1 MGIHD
6 FLCLPEW
13 TDTEVQEEPHHDI
26 RLKVLAPEGIT
37 ADDAAT
43 PSVGVTRPRPSFGLV
58 PSFRDVSRDAIHVDF
73 FPFFAGPYYAT
84 YPEGD
89 VAESY
94 KFTRKEWDA
103 PYRPTFR
110 VLTKEVFKDSTICK
124 TMVDQFPTSREM
136 VRVESLSDD
145 QLTAKM
151 SMLHCMMILHGG
163 ELLAYMLLTNFRL
176 KGYE

>member
-1 MGIHD
+1 
-6 FLCLPEW
+6 
-13 TDTEVQEEPHHDI
+13 
-26 RLKVLAPEGIT
+26 
-37 ADDAAT
+37 
-43 PSVGVTRPRPSFGLV
+43 
-58 PSFRDVSRDAIHVDF
+58 
-73 FPFFAGPYYAT
+73 
-84 YPEGD
+84 
-89 VAESY
+89 
-94 KFTRKEWDA
+94 EWDA

-163 ELLAYMLLTNFRL
+163 ELLALNDKLSSSDASISKSKANGEERKIKINSLTKSLDNLHAAVARL
-176 KGYE
+176 SADLNRATEDFLASNEFSRL